1 MQVGF
6 AVDILNML
14 PFGPLGFMLILP
26 LVAALLAYFAGKGAR
41 VIALL
46 ITTIE
51 LGLSALLVL
60 AINSGPIIELSTLD
74 AGMQLISVFVMGT
87 VDVGGI
93 ETVFQFILGVDGL
106 SAIMILLSNLVVF
119 IAAISSNHIHKSE
132 GLYYSLFLLL
142 QTGLMGVFMSLDLIG
157 FFIFWE
163 LVLIPMFFIIGR
175 WGEEGCQHA
184 SVKFFIY
191 THLGSAVMLV
201 AFFMMYLIAGD
212 ATGTY
217 TFALIQV
224 DAAAGLGLRNLLPTL
239 APMIQ
244 IGFALAIFM
253 GAGVK
258 LPVWPL
264 HNWLPWAHVKAPT
277 PGSVILAGI
286 LLKMGGYTFIR
297 LGLWLIPSAFARLS
311 IPFAALAIFT
321 CIYAAFTAMA
331 QTDLKSLV
339 AYTSINHMSWVL
351 LGVAVAAFG
360 IGLDPLVAENV
371 RFINA
376 SNLALQGA
384 IFMMFSHGTIISVMF
399 IMAGQ
404 LKYSA
409 GTRELP
415 DIKGLM
421 AKAPK
426 MSAVLILAAFAAFGL
441 PGFSGFIAEALVIF
455 GAVVIYLWAGIITF
469 GIFVTVGYI
478 LWMLN
483 RIVFS
488 DPDPEKEINEAPW
501 SDLIAPILMMIPVI
515 LLGIWPDLVLDFT
528 QAVVTFIIGG
538 IGP

>member
-1 MQVGF
+1 MQLDF
-6 AVDILNML
+6 ALNILNSL

-26 LVAALLAYFAGKGAR
+26 LVAALVAYFAGKGAR

-46 ITTIE
+46 VTGIE
-51 LGLSALLVL
+51 LGLSLLLVL
-60 AINSGPIIELSTLD
+60 GVNTGPIVSTTIQD
-74 AGMQLISVFVMGT
+74 AGMQFVDVFVMGT
-87 VDVGGI
+87 ISIGTGDTI
-93 ETVFQFILGVDGL
+93 FQFIIGVDGL

-119 IAAISSNHIHKSE
+119 VAAISSNHIHKSE
-132 GLYYSLFLLL
+132 GFYYSLFLLL
-142 QTGLMGVFMSLDLIG
+142 QVGLMGVFMSMDLIG

-175 WGEEGCQHA
+175 WGEEGCEHA
-184 SVKFFIY
+184 AVKFFIY

-201 AFFMMYLIAGD
+201 AFFMMYLLAGAD
-212 ATGTY
+212 SGTY
-217 TFALIQV
+217 TFALIQI
-224 DAAAGLGLRNLLPTL
+224 AEGGQLGLRDLLPTL
-239 APMIQ
+239 APMVQ

-311 IPFAALAIFT
+311 IIFAALAIFT

-360 IGLDPLVAENV
+360 IGLDPAVAANV
-371 RFINA
+371 PLINA
-376 SNLALQGA
+376 ANLALQGS

-409 GTRELP
+409 GTREIP

-421 AKAPK
+421 MKAPRL
-426 MSAVLILAAFAAFGL
+426 SAILILAAFAAFGL
-441 PGFSGFIAEALVIF
+441 PGFSGFIAEALIIF
-455 GAVVIYLWAGIITF
+455 GSVVIYLWSAIITF

-488 DPDPEKEINEAPW
+488 DPDPEKEVSEASW

-515 LLGIWPDLVLDFT
+515 LLGVWPDLVLDFT

-538 IGP
+538 VAP

>member
-1 MQVGF
+1 MQVDF
-6 AVDILNML
+6 AINILNIL

-26 LVAALLAYFAGKGAR
+26 LVAAIFAYFAGRGSR
-41 VIALL
+41 IIALL
-46 ITTIE
+46 VTTIE
-51 LGLSALLVL
+51 LGLSLLLVL
-60 AINSGPIIELSTLD
+60 AVDTSVILPAATD
-74 AGMQLISVFVMGT
+74 AGMQFVDSFVLGIIPVGT
-87 VDVGGI
+87 SDTI
-93 ETVFQFILGVDGL
+93 FQFILGVDGL

-132 GLYYSLFLLL
+132 GFYYSLFLLL
-142 QTGLMGVFMSLDLIG
+142 QVGLMGVFMSLDLIG

-175 WGEEGCQHA
+175 WGEVGCEHA
-184 SVKFFIY
+184 AVKFFIY

-217 TFALIQV
+217 TFALIEIP
-224 DAAAGLGLRNLLPTL
+224 GGTEGLRTILPSL

-297 LGLWLIPSAFARLS
+297 LGLWLVPSAFARLS

-351 LGVAVAAFG
+351 LGVAVAASG
-360 IGLDPLVAENV
+360 IGLQVVVPENIAL
-371 RFINA
+371 INA
-376 SNLALQGA
+376 ANLALQGS

-409 GTRELP
+409 GTREIP
-415 DIKGLM
+415 DVQGLM
-421 AKAPK
+421 TKAPRL
-426 MSAVLILAAFAAFGL
+426 SAILILASFAAFGL

-455 GAVVIYLWAGIITF
+455 GSVVIYLWAAIITF
-469 GIFVTVGYI
+469 GIFVTVGYM

-488 DPDPEKEINEAPW
+488 EVDPEKDVSEAPW

-538 IGP
+538 VTP

>member
-6 AVDILNML
+6 AVNILNML
-14 PFGPLGFMLILP
+14 PFGPLGFMLLLP
-26 LVAALLAYFAGKGAR
+26 LIGALVAYFAGKGAR
-41 VIALL
+41 AIALIVTFL
-46 ITTIE
+46 E
-51 LGLSALLVL
+51 LGLSLLLVL
-60 AINSGPIIELSTLD
+60 AVNTGPIIEPGALN
-74 AGMQLISVFVMGT
+74 AGMNFINVFVIGT
-87 VDVGGI
+87 IDIGVV
-93 ETVFQFILGVDGL
+93 TTFQFILGVDGL
-106 SAIMILLSNLVVF
+106 SVIMILLSNLVVF
-119 IAAISSNHIHKSE
+119 IAAISSNHIHSSE

-175 WGEEGCQHA
+175 WGEEGCEHA
-184 SVKFFIY
+184 AVKFFIY

-201 AFFMMYLIAGD
+201 AFFMMYLVAGD

-217 TFALIQV
+217 TFALIQINSL
-224 DAAAGLGLRNLLPTL
+224 GPEGLRTLIPNL
-239 APMIQ
+239 APMVQ

-311 IPFAALAIFT
+311 IPFAVLAIFT

-360 IGLDPLVAENV
+360 IGLDPGISANL

-376 SNLALQGA
+376 ANLALQGS

-409 GTRELP
+409 GTREIP

-421 AKAPK
+421 TRAPK
-426 MSAVLILAAFAAFGL
+426 MSAVLILASFAAFGL

-455 GAVVIYLWAGIITF
+455 GSVVIYLWAGLITF
-469 GIFVTVGYI
+469 GIFVTVGYV

-488 DPDPEKEINEAPW
+488 DPDPEKEVSEAPW

-528 QAVVTFIIGG
+528 QSVVTFIIGG
-538 IGP
+538 ILP

>member
-1 MQVGF
+1 MQLDF
-6 AVDILNML
+6 ALNILNSL

-26 LVAALLAYFAGKGAR
+26 LVAALVAYFAGKGAR
-41 VIALL
+41 SITLL
-46 ITTIE
+46 VTAIE
-51 LGLSALLVL
+51 LGLSLLLVL
-60 AINSGPIIELSTLD
+60 AVDTSEILASDSV
-74 AGMQLISVFVMGT
+74 AGMQFVEYFTMGT
-87 VDVGGI
+87 IPVGATN
-93 ETVFQFILGVDGL
+93 TVFQFILGVDGL

-119 IAAISSNHIHKSE
+119 IAAISSNHINKSE
-132 GLYYSLFLLL
+132 GFYYSLFMLL
-142 QTGLMGVFMSLDLIG
+142 QVGLMGVFMSMDLIG

-184 SVKFFIY
+184 AVKFFIY

-217 TFALIQV
+217 TFAMIGA
-224 DAAAGLGLRNLLPTL
+224 DGLRNTLPTL

-297 LGLWLIPSAFARLS
+297 LGLWLVPSAFARLS

-360 IGLDPLVAENV
+360 IGLDPLVAANV
-371 RFINA
+371 AYINA
-376 SNLALQGA
+376 ANLALQGA

-409 GTRELP
+409 GTREIP

-421 AKAPK
+421 TKAPRL
-426 MSAVLILAAFAAFGL
+426 SAILILAAFAAFGL

-455 GAVVIYLWAGIITF
+455 GSVVIYLWSAIITF
-469 GIFVTVGYI
+469 GIFITVGYV

-488 DPDPEKEINEAPW
+488 DPDPEKEVSEASW

-515 LLGIWPDLVLDFT
+515 LLGVWPDLVLDFT

-538 IGP
+538 VAP

>member
-1 MQVGF
+1 MQFGF
-6 AVDILNML
+6 AFNILNSL

-26 LVAALLAYFAGKGAR
+26 LVAALVAYFAGKGAR
-41 VIALL
+41 VITLLVTTLELALSL
-46 ITTIE
+46 
-51 LGLSALLVL
+51 LLVL
-60 AINSGPIIELSTLD
+60 AVDTSEIISTATD
-74 AGMQLISVFVMGT
+74 AGMQFVNSFVLGT
-87 VDVGGI
+87 VPIGTP

-119 IAAISSNHIHKSE
+119 IAAISSNHIHDTE
-132 GLYYSLFLLL
+132 GFYYSLFLLL

-175 WGEEGCQHA
+175 WGEEGCEHA
-184 SVKFFIY
+184 AVKFFIY

-201 AFFMMYLIAGD
+201 AFFVLYLVAGE
-212 ATGTY
+212 ASGIY
-217 TFALIQV
+217 TFALIEIP
-224 DAAAGLGLRNLLPTL
+224 GGPEGLRTILPTL
-239 APMIQ
+239 APMVQ

-297 LGLWLIPSAFARLS
+297 LGLWLVPSAFSRLS

-371 RFINA
+371 GYINA
-376 SNLALQGA
+376 ANLALQGS
-384 IFMMFSHGTIISVMF
+384 IFMMFSHGTIISIMF

-409 GTRELP
+409 GTREIP

-421 AKAPK
+421 TKAPK
-426 MSAVLILAAFAAFGL
+426 LSAILILASFAAFGL

-455 GAVVIYLWAGIITF
+455 GSVVIYLWSAIITF
-469 GIFVTVGYI
+469 GIFITVGYI

-488 DPDPEKEINEAPW
+488 DPDPEKDVTEAPW
-501 SDLIAPILMMIPVI
+501 SDLIAPILMLIPVI
-515 LLGIWPDLVLDFT
+515 LLGVWPDLVLSFT
-528 QAVVTFIIGG
+528 QSVVTFIIGG
-538 IGP
+538 VGP